1 MKLSKKTGMFAG
13 LLLAAG
19 FTITAVVVRGNQR

>member
-1 MKLSKKTGMFAG
+1 VS

-19 FTITAVVVRGNQR
+19 PAPGGSSTGASRRAAVGAGP

>member
-1 MKLSKKTGMFAG
+1 MVARAAVGAG

-19 FTITAVVVRGNQR
+19 FAALCLHEYGRWS